1 MVASAIQ
8 VYHIFIVPTDF
19 GGFEVQSATQP
30 VDVQVRLARAF
41 SLECKVNASNPPPR
55 IVWRRDGSE
64 VMSRVGSTTVG
75 FIEFPQNSRFL
86 YFSAVTTADLGV
98 YTCEVTNVLITETR
112 TSLERYNVMEPI
124 PIGEFRLY
132 EDIQQNIEQA
142 VGEELIVYIVGEYG
156 STSNVEVLSVVCGIG
171 SGANEI
177 GFSAITSTRLTITT
191 PSPSSLG
198 GVSRIPI
205 QCRSIVP
212 NGADVLHCSNLTIF
226 SK

>member
-1 MVASAIQ
+1 MTSTV
-8 VYHIFIVPTDF
+8 F

-64 VMSRVGSTTVG
+64 VMPRVGSTTVG

-98 YTCEVTNVLITETR
+98 YTCAVTNVLITETQI
-112 TSLERYNVMEPI
+112 SLERYNVMEPI

-156 STSNVEVLSVVCGIG
+156 STSNVEVLHVVCGIG

-177 GFSAITSTRLTITT
+177 AFSAITTTRLTITT
-191 PSPSSLG
+191 PSPSSFG

-212 NGADVLHCSNLTIF
+212 NRSPDVRHFSNLTIF
-226 SK
+226 SKYPN